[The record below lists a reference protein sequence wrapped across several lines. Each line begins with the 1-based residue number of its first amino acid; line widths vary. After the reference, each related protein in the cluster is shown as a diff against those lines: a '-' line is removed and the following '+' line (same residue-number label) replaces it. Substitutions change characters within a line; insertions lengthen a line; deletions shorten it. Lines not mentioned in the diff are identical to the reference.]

1 MLLIIKTFQN
11 ILQLN
16 RDKTNIR
23 VYPIQ
28 IDLTQNYTYFV
39 SCDTMDF
46 AINVNKSLYGRGS
59 ARKNI
64 STTDLYQWTS
74 LNQPNVLSIQ
84 CYDYFIN
91 YLNAQGQVMT
101 EANDNTNKGS
111 FLPYN
116 KKSFPVNEKVR
127 LFDLSRYVVTDQ
139 GLYVVGDCNNYACG
153 IKQNIIYSDFTKV
166 DLGINFQDINEIV
179 VDKIYKFLII
189 YMKNQDVY
197 ITGNNTNGTLFNQK
211 DDLAIRKAG
220 NGMSHIQ
227 IGFDMDDDLFVP
239 HFVQGGNLQKYSNG
253 ASITVQKN
261 VNSFYFDESSS
272 VNSIQDTQN
281 VVMVMVDKLFV
292 RNFKQSRY
300 DALKLYCFLN
310 PQNAQC
316 LLIQQGFSHT
326 CYYDINTPIAQIST
340 DEFCTLVFCNW
351 AQDQA
356 FNDDPLKCKLYGKDS
371 LNNEALAPIP
381 GDVYA
386 TYSVAD
392 INTSPLSKSLFCMNK
407 FGNSLSI
414 YSSGCF
420 FDRQMNSW
428 SSDYDL
434 ARYETSP
441 RDYSVLIGQGKASN
455 QAAVAGISVGVTIAI
470 MILIFT
476 VVYFIVKYYKK
487 RRLNKNKAVED
498 VDQIVPKS
506 EFVMNRSEMVNDTQ
520 IVQDSTQLT
529 QDEHIDED
537 EMIDE
542 YA

>member
-1 MLLIIKTFQN
+1 MLLITQAFNN

-28 IDLTQNYTYFV
+28 IDLTQNYTDFV

-46 AINVNKSLYGRGS
+46 TIDVNKTLYGRGFT
-59 ARKNI
+59 RKNI
-64 STTDLYQWTS
+64 ATTDLYQWTS

-84 CYDYFIN
+84 CYDFLIN

-101 EANDNTNKGS
+101 EANDDKNIGQ
-111 FLPYN
+111 FIPYN

-127 LFDLSRYVVTDQ
+127 LFDLQRYVVTDQ

-153 IKQNIIYSDFTKV
+153 IKQNIVYTDFTKV
-166 DLGINFQDINEIV
+166 DLDINFNDINEIV

-197 ITGNNTNGTLFNQK
+197 ITGNNANGTLFNQK

-239 HFVQGGNLQKYSNG
+239 YFVQGGNLQKYSNG

-272 VNSIQDTQN
+272 VNQKQDTQN
-281 VVMVMVDKLFV
+281 IVMVMADKIFV

-316 LLIQQGFSHT
+316 QLIEQGHSHS
-326 CYYDINTPIAQIST
+326 CHYNLNDGSVMST
-340 DEFCTLVFCNW
+340 DEFCKLVYCNW
-351 AQDQA
+351 GQDLA
-356 FNDDPLKCKLYGKDS
+356 FNAVAQQCQLY
-371 LNNEALAPIP
+371 ALDNSATGFSPIQP
-381 GDVYA
+381 A
-386 TYSVAD
+386 IFLTYSATD
-392 INTSPLSKSLFCMNK
+392 KSPLTKSLFCMDT
-407 FGNSLSI
+407 FSNSISL
-414 YSSGCF
+414 YDSGCF
-420 FDRQMNSW
+420 FGRQMNSW
-428 SSDYDL
+428 SSEYDL
-434 ARYETSP
+434 ARYVTAP

-470 MILIFT
+470 MLLIFV
-476 VVYFIVKYYKK
+476 VVYFSVKYYKK

-506 EFVMNRSEMVNDTQ
+506 EFVMNRSEMVNET
-520 IVQDSTQLT
+520 IVQDSAQLT
-529 QDEHIDED
+529 QDEHNDD
-537 EMIDE
+537 DQMIDE

>member
-1 MLLIIKTFQN
+1 MIIPIQILNN

-28 IDLTQNYTYFV
+28 IDLTQNYTDFV

-46 AINVNKSLYGRGS
+46 TIDVNMSLYGRGF

-64 STTDLYQWTS
+64 ATTDLYQWTS

-84 CYDYFIN
+84 CYDYLIN

-101 EANDNTNKGS
+101 EANDNTNKGT

-153 IKQNIIYSDFTKV
+153 IKQNIVYTDFTKV
-166 DLGINFQDINEIV
+166 DLDINFNDINEIV

-197 ITGNNTNGTLFNQK
+197 ITGNNANGTLFNQK

-272 VNSIQDTQN
+272 VNQKQDTQN
-281 VVMVMVDKLFV
+281 IVMVMADKIFV

-300 DALKLYCFLN
+300 DALKLYCVLN
-310 PQNAQC
+310 PQNAHCQ
-316 LLIQQGFSHT
+316 LIEQGLSHA
-326 CYYDINTPIAQIST
+326 CHYDLNDGSVMST
-340 DEFCTLVFCNW
+340 DEYCKLVYCNW
-351 AQDQA
+351 GQDLA
-356 FNDDPLKCKLYGKDS
+356 FNAVPQKCQLYALDS
-371 LNNEALAPIP
+371 NSQTGFSPIVP
-381 GDVYA
+381 DTFI
-386 TYSVAD
+386 TYSATD
-392 INTSPLSKSLFCMNK
+392 KSPLIKSLFCMDTYS
-407 FGNSLSI
+407 NSISL
-414 YSSGCF
+414 YDSGCF
-420 FDRQMNSW
+420 FGRQMNSW

-434 ARYETSP
+434 ARYETAP
-441 RDYSVLIGQGKASN
+441 RDYSVLIGQGKSAN
-455 QAAVAGISVGVTIAI
+455 QSAVAGISVGVTIAI
-470 MILIFT
+470 MIIIFT
-476 VVYFIVKYYKK
+476 VVYFSVKYYKK
-487 RRLNKNKAVED
+487 RRLNKNKVVED

-506 EFVMNRSEMVNDTQ
+506 EFVMNRSEMVNETQ
-520 IVQDSTQLT
+520 IVQDSAQLT
-529 QDEHIDED
+529 QDEHNDD
-537 EMIDE
+537 DQMIDE